1 MEYHEPT
8 PSVLLL
14 HDGELAPLAAV
25 IGTLGG
31 IDRRGNPTELDRT
44 RAWDVIIASAS
55 RMLELHEHLSNSTAV
70 RIAVLDGDSK
80 TLRKMLKRVDTDLM
94 VRQPVHPAALR
105 LLILHALYRG
115 PEKRRTT
122 RVSMGAPVRFRSGL
136 RRRPA
141 ILAELSTRG
150 CRMMVDAG
158 THRVAPDRL
167 VTVVLPPEVTNDSR
181 SLSLRGHVMRISD
194 GEADNDVIAVLFEL
208 QRESARKRLESIVS
222 AHSQGPAVLDDAV
235 AQALNSLPI
244 VSEDAD
250 SQPTPPQS
258 TAPPPSAPED
268 ASPTRATPRDA
279 SPASTTPEDASPTST
294 PPERPESPS
303 ITPEGSEP
311 QPAVAESAIPPSSPC
326 DSQADEAASERR
338 VQERHELSRRI
349 VALGDEAARVLIGR
363 DLSVGGMRID
373 ATPGLSMGDRL
384 KVAVHV
390 RPDGQPLVVSA
401 EITRDDG
408 PDGMA
413 LRFVDLS
420 PEASTYLEEMVF
432 ALPTIIESDN
442 SKEGAG
448 VVVSEVV
455 GRRAS

>member
-14 HDGELAPLAAV
+14 HDGELADLASV
-25 IGTLGG
+25 IEPLGG
-31 IDRRGNPTELDRT
+31 IDRCGTPTELDRT
-44 RAWDVIIASAS
+44 RAWDVIIASAG
-55 RMLELHEHLSNSTAV
+55 RMLELHEKLPGTSAV

-80 TLRKMLKRVDTDLM
+80 TLRKMLSRVDADLL

-115 PEKRRTT
+115 PEKRRVT

-150 CRMMVDAG
+150 CRMMVDSG
-158 THRVAPDRL
+158 CHRTAPDRL
-167 VTVVLPPEVTNDSR
+167 VTVVLPPEVTNDKR
-181 SLSLRGHVMRISD
+181 SLSLRGHVMRISNA
-194 GEADNDVIAVLFEL
+194 EAGSEVIAVLFEL
-208 QRESARKRLESIVS
+208 LRETARKRLESIVS
-222 AHSQGPAVLDDAV
+222 AHSHGPAVLDEAV
-235 AQALNSLPI
+235 ALALHSLPI
-244 VSEDAD
+244 VSDGAE
-250 SQPTPPQS
+250 PLPII
-258 TAPPPSAPED
+258 PED
-268 ASPTRATPRDA
+268 ANPNPRDLGD
-279 SPASTTPEDASPTST
+279 P
-294 PPERPESPS
+294 
-303 ITPEGSEP
+303 
-311 QPAVAESAIPPSSPC
+311 
-326 DSQADEAASERR
+326 ADEATSERR
-338 VQERHELSRRI
+338 SQERHAISRRI

-363 DLSVGGMRID
+363 DLSIGGMRID
-373 ATPGLSMGDRL
+373 PTPGLSMGDRL

-401 EITRDDG
+401 EIVRDDG
-408 PDGMA
+408 PAGMA
-413 LRFVDLS
+413 LRFVDLGL
-420 PEASTYLEEMVF
+420 EASAYLEAMVS

-442 SKEGAG
+442 SKDGAG